1 MEFDQHIVDFKGLR
15 IKLASPEEIAGWS
28 HGEVTKPETINYR
41 TWRPEKDGLFCE
53 KIFGPTKDY
62 ECYCGK
68 YRKIRFKGIICEKC
82 GVEVTSSRVRR
93 ERMGHISLVVPVV
106 HVWFLKNSPFPLT
119 SILGIPQKELEAII
133 YFARYLVVNIYPDKV
148 SKSLSSLKEGIQ
160 KKLDILKKELKEKS
174 EELAK
179 EEKEEKDDLKKR
191 IKNQDQRTIAQQEVS
206 VNFRQKRK
214 RIEEEIIL
222 ERESLK
228 GLYRLLREKIKKL
241 KSQDTISEEELF
253 HFREFRADGFLKVG
267 MGAESILETL
277 KEIDLQKLVKNLRKD
292 LDATSSQPRKKQLL
306 KKIRVVNGMIE
317 AGVDPSWMILQ
328 TLPVVPPE
336 LRPMVQL
343 TGGRFATSD
352 LNDLYRRVINRDNRL
367 KRLISLSAPEIILR
381 NEKRMLQEAVD
392 MLIDVTKAYRRG
404 MAIRRPP
411 RSLSDMLRGKKGRF
425 RKNLLG
431 KRVDYSGRS
440 VIVVGPQLKLNE
452 CGLPRE
458 IALEIFR
465 PFILRE
471 LMLRGLAP
479 NIKSAKN
486 LLDHRIAEVYEILE
500 EAVEGKYVFLNR
512 APTLHKLSVQAFKPV
527 LTDSLAIRLH
537 PCVCK
542 GFNADFDGDQMGVH
556 LPLSSQAQKEAK
568 KQMVSTRN
576 LLKPA
581 DGRPINTPS
590 KEMVVGCYFATSVQE
605 ADLVKLKRKKEE
617 VLPELSCFLEPDQV
631 ISAFEGNLL
640 GLRQLIGFCLEK
652 EGWILTTPGR
662 IMLNLLLPESLWFI
676 NESIDNRKVSEI
688 LMAAFKNHSRK
699 EMVALIDKLK
709 DFGFWGMNLSG
720 ISLSIFDCGSSPQK
734 EKIIAESNRQVTAI
748 EKNYHEGL
756 ITEGERNQL
765 VRNIWLETTE
775 TIASLIWNSLSLD
788 SPIRIMGG
796 AGEKRASPDQIK
808 QISGMRGL
816 VVDPLGNIVALPT
829 KSSFREGLSVFE
841 YVTGARGSRKGLTDT
856 ALKTADAGYLTRRL
870 VDVSHAC
877 LVRKE
882 DCGTRRGL
890 TVRNKGQRKDNFAY
904 HLSGRFLAKKIIDP
918 QTKKELISAGEMIDE
933 QKAQLIKEKKI
944 ESVVVR
950 SPFKCKAR
958 YGVCSRCY
966 GWDLSSRK
974 QVEIGTPVGVIAA
987 QSIGEPGT
995 QLTLR
1000 TKHSG
1005 GVLGLDVTQ
1014 GLPRVQELFEMR
1026 TPRAASPLVEIS
1038 GKVSINKTQNNIKVK
1053 ITGSKGGKKEEK
1065 EYLLPAS
1072 ANLRVKSGQKV
1083 KKGEALSTG
1092 SLDVRDVM
1100 RLCGLK
1106 EAQLYL
1112 LEQIQGVYESQ
1123 GIVIHDKHFEVI
1135 IREMSSRIR
1144 VVSSGDS
1151 DFLLGS
1157 YVEEPVFAREN
1168 RKIKKSKG
1176 KLAKGRQEILGLIR
1190 AALATDSWLSAAS
1203 FQETTNILTEGC
1215 LLGREDHLIGLK
1227 ENVIIGRLIP
1237 TTKERAKIS
1246 FDTEEE
1252 NANL

>member
-1 MEFDQHIVDFKGLR
+1 MEFDKNIVDFRGLQ
-15 IKLASPEEIAGWS
+15 IKLASPEEIFNWS

-82 GVEVTSSRVRR
+82 GVEVASSRVRR
-93 ERMGHISLVVPVV
+93 ERMGHISLVVPAV
-106 HVWFLKNSPFPLT
+106 HVWFLKNNPLPLT
-119 SILGIPQKELEAII
+119 TVLGISQRELEAII
-133 YFARYLVVNIYPDKV
+133 YFARYLVTAIYPDKV
-148 SKSLSSLKEGIQ
+148 GKALNNLKAGAKER
-160 KKLDILKKELKEKS
+160 LDALKKELKEKTT
-174 EELAK
+174 ELNEQEKK
-179 EEKEEKDDLKKR
+179 EKRELKTKIR
-191 IKNQDQRTIAQQEVS
+191 NQDQRSIASQEIS
-206 VNFRQKRK
+206 VNFKQKKK

-228 GLYRLLREKIKKL
+228 ELYRILREKVKKL
-241 KSQDTISEEELF
+241 KAHDTLSEEELF
-253 HFREFRADGFLKVG
+253 HFRELGADGFLKVG
-267 MGAESILETL
+267 MGAESILEIL
-277 KEIDLQKLVKNLRKD
+277 KGINLKKMVKELRGQFK
-292 LDATSSQPRKKQLL
+292 ATSSQAKKKQLL
-306 KKIRVVNGMIE
+306 KKIRLVNGMVQSGINP
-317 AGVDPSWMILQ
+317 AWMILQ

-352 LNDLYRRVINRDNRL
+352 LNDLYRRVINRNNRL
-367 KRLISLSAPEIILR
+367 KRLISLGAPEIILR

-392 MLIDVTKAYRRG
+392 MLIDVTKARRRG
-404 MAIRRPP
+404 QAIRRPP
-411 RSLSDMLRGKKGRF
+411 RSLSDLLRGKKGRF

-500 EAVEGKYVFLNR
+500 EVVEGKLIFLNR

-568 KQMVSTRN
+568 KLMISTRN
-576 LLKPA
+576 LLKPS
-581 DGRPINTPS
+581 DGRPVNTPS

-605 ADLVKLKRKKEE
+605 KDLPLLEQGRKE
-617 VLPELSCFLEPDQV
+617 VLKKVSCFTDENEV
-631 ISAFEGNLL
+631 IRYYEMGVIH
-640 GLRQLIGFCLEK
+640 LRALIGFRLEK
-652 EGWILTTPGR
+652 GDWILTTPGR
-662 IMLNLLLPESLWFI
+662 VMFNLFLPKGFDYI
-676 NESIDNRKVSEI
+676 NEAVDNRKVGEI
-688 LMAAFKNHSRK
+688 LMKAFRNYSRK
-699 EMVALIDKLK
+699 EMVILIDKLK

-720 ISLSIFDCGSSPQK
+720 ISLSIFDCGFAPRKQAIIKESDQK
-734 EKIIAESNRQVTAI
+734 VAMI

-756 ITEGERNQL
+756 ITEGEKGQL
-765 VRNIWLETTE
+765 VRDIWLETTE
-775 TIASLIWNSLSLD
+775 AIASSIWSSLPLD

-870 VDVSHAC
+870 VDASHTC
-877 LVRKE
+877 LVREE
-882 DCGTRRGL
+882 DCGARKGL
-890 TVRNKGQRKDNFAY
+890 LIENKGGRKDNFEARI
-904 HLSGRFLAKKIIDP
+904 SGRVLAQKIVDP
-918 QTKKELISAGEMIDE
+918 KTNKELIKVGEILDE
-933 QKAQLIKEKKI
+933 EKVALIRDKGI
-944 ESVVVR
+944 ESVLVR
-950 SPFKCKAR
+950 SPLKCR
-958 YGVCSRCY
+958 TEYGVCRYCY
-966 GWDLSSRK
+966 GWDLSSR
-974 QVEIGTPVGVIAA
+974 QLVSIGTPVGVVAA

-1005 GVLGLDVTQ
+1005 GVIGLDVTQ
-1014 GLPRVQELFEMR
+1014 GLPRVQELLEAR
-1026 TPRAASPLVEIS
+1026 NPKASGAMSEIK
-1038 GKVSINKTQNNIKVK
+1038 GKVSIKRTDAGWQ
-1053 ITGSKGGKKEEK
+1053 ITIRGSKNGKKEEVD
-1065 EYLLPAS
+1065 YLLPQS
-1072 ANLRVKSGQKV
+1072 ALLKVKDGQKV
-1083 KKGEALSTG
+1083 SRGTALSAG
-1092 SLDVRDVM
+1092 SLSIKDLM
-1100 RLCGLK
+1100 RLQGLEK
-1106 EAQLYL
+1106 AQQYL
-1112 LEQIQGVYESQ
+1112 LDQVQGVYESQ
-1123 GIVIHDKHFEVI
+1123 GIGIHDKHFEVI
-1135 IREMSSRIR
+1135 IREMSSRVRITA
-1144 VVSSGDS
+1144 SGDT
-1151 DFLLGS
+1151 DFLAGS
-1157 YVEEPVFAREN
+1157 YVEEPVLAREN
-1168 RKIKKSKG
+1168 QRIKKKKG
-1176 KLAKGRQEILGLIR
+1176 SPAKGRQEILGLIQ
-1190 AALATDSWLSAAS
+1190 AALTTDSWLSAAS
-1203 FQETTNILTEGC
+1203 FQETTNVLTQAS
-1215 LLGREDHLIGLK
+1215 LLGREDRLIGLK

-1237 TTKERAKIS
+1237 TTKERVKIS
-1246 FDTEEE
+1246 
-1252 NANL
+1252 